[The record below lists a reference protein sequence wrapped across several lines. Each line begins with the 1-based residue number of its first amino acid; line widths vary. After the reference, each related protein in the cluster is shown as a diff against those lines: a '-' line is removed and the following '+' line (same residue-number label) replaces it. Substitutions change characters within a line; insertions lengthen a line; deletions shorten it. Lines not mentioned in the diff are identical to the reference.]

1 MKLNNTINSLSP
13 ITFAEYQLMNFKEA
27 AETKFILNAKKLN
40 KLLKEVSDK
49 YDILE
54 IGNKRVLNFTNE
66 YFDTEDYKL
75 YMAYHN
81 GKGNRYLIKNSESE
95 ESKKK
100 HLEIK
105 FHSNKGSVSKM
116 KKKSKAGKITNEK
129 SRVFIQENTPYN
141 PETLKLALKNQ
152 YSRIVLIHKKN
163 KEKVTIDLDLTCS
176 NEKGKLKLPHL
187 AIVEVKQEKFSLYS
201 DFIVSLRNKNIQKT
215 SLSKYCIGVALLNKD
230 VKKNKFKSKL
240 LAISKLNDSEFG
252 SQHSISA

>member
-1 MKLNNTINSLSP
+1 MKFTNTIYNFSP
-13 ITFAEYQLMNFKEA
+13 ITFAEYQIINFKDAE
-27 AETKFILNAKKLN
+27 ETKFILNAKKLN

-95 ESKKK
+95 SNKKRF
-100 HLEIK
+100 LEIK
-105 FHSNKGSVSKM
+105 FHSNKGSVSKK
-116 KKKSKAGKITNEK
+116 KKKSKAGNISNEK
-129 SRVFIQENTPYN
+129 NKVFIQENTPYN
-141 PETLKLALKNQ
+141 PETLKLSLKNR
-152 YSRIVLIHKKN
+152 YSRIVLVHKQN

-240 LAISKLNDSEFG
+240 LAISKLNDSELNP
-252 SQHSISA
+252 QHNISA